1 MGHRRILIGIV
12 VAALAALA
20 LGGGTLAVASPYA
33 VAAKKHHKRHKHHKH
48 HKKPKKPTKPT
59 KPTYPAASSCSS
71 GISAYGVVQGSPP
84 NQYWDYTMG
93 VGCQD
98 GYWSQVQVT
107 TSQPIETGTLTAG
120 IGTTGAPLKVSGELG
135 HLVLVPDHA
144 RQVDRFPVEPERRG
158 EMAIG
163 RESMHHQLERDAD
176 DRQPDLHHA
185 PLDDTRKLRAALRT
199 CAGSGDTDTDRP
211 PARVSRETRNLSP
224 SGGQRLK

>member
-20 LGGGTLAVASPYA
+20 LGGGTLAVASPHA

-120 IGTTGAPLKVSGELG
+120 IGTTGAPLKCQASSGTSFSCQTTQGRL
-135 HLVLVPDHA
+135 
-144 RQVDRFPVEPERRG
+144 
-158 EMAIG
+158 IG
-163 RESMHHQLERDAD
+163 
-176 DRQPDLHHA
+176 
-185 PLDDTRKLRAALRT
+185 
-199 CAGSGDTDTDRP
+199 
-211 PARVSRETRNLSP
+211 SP
-224 SGGQRLK
+224 SNRSVEVKWQSAVNPCTTSWSATLTIGSQTFTTRPWTTPGSCGLP